1 MSSKDFKVSVSNI
14 LLPLLLIAFT
24 LFLMLAFQM
33 TQIMRDREVLHQAK
47 TQQDKPLEDVQKLQA
62 QLSAL
67 ALGTKKLADGGD
79 KNAQTIIA
87 QLKQA
92 GITVGEPAPTPAP
105 PPSAMA
111 PKPMAAPVNG
121 QGSAVPMSLQRL
133 RLPIS
138 RNL

>member
-1 MSSKDFKVSVSNI
+1 MNAKDMKITLAHVLI
-14 LLPLLLIAFT
+14 PLTLVAFT

-33 TQIMRDREVLHQAK
+33 TQILRDREALHQAK
-47 TQQDKPLEDVQKLQA
+47 TQQEKPLEDVQKLQA

-92 GITVGEPAPTPAP
+92 GIVVGAPAPT
-105 PPSAMA
+105 
-111 PKPMAAPVNG
+111 
-121 QGSAVPMSLQRL
+121 
-133 RLPIS
+133 
-138 RNL
+138 